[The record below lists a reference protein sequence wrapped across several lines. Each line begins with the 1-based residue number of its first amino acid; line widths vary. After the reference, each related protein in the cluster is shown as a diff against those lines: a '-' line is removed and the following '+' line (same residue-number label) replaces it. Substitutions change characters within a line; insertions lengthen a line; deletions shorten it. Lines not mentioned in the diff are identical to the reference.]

1 MVMTNILT
9 LWTFGLNAKE
19 CEILRKNA
27 GASYRCQSLD
37 TMDSGRL
44 AELLDSFAASREE
57 KDEPL
62 LLWLGSAAWQHLAE
76 SSPEL
81 MRRMTYLPVVL
92 LLEEKADLQQLE
104 NALDAGF
111 QQVLRAPL
119 QNRHVDEA
127 LSRALEVRNLYQDMS
142 RMSREILMTRELLD
156 RKSEVCSLMLRL
168 FSAISGAGD
177 AQNMLRR
184 CGDEL
189 RQLLDLRGLHA
200 LWWGKGGEALA
211 FVGQDDDSNRLDAAS
226 SRAWYEFLLSG
237 APAEIRSMPVRLVC
251 CGGSTGSPDAGKVLW
266 LPLEVRGRRLGLL
279 ALMFA
284 RPLLVGRDM
293 SLALDAIRH
302 FMASALN
309 VYLHDVNDE
318 QPVSLQA

>member
-1 MVMTNILT
+1 MAMTNILT
-9 LWTFGLNAKE
+9 LWTLGLDVKE
-19 CEILRKNA
+19 CEILRKSA
-27 GASYRCQSLD
+27 GTSYRCQSLD
-37 TMDSGRL
+37 IMDSGHL
-44 AELLDSFAASREE
+44 SKLLDSFAANREE

-62 LLWLGSAAWQHLAE
+62 LLWLGSAAWLHLSE
-76 SSPEL
+76 SFPEL
-81 MRRMTYLPVVL
+81 MRRMTYFPVVL
-92 LLEEKADLQQLE
+92 LLEEKANLQQLE

-119 QNRHVDEA
+119 QNRHVHEA

-142 RMSREILMTRELLD
+142 RMSREILITRELLD
-156 RKSEVCSLMLRL
+156 HKSEVCSLMLRL
-168 FSAISGAGD
+168 FSAISGADD
-177 AQNMLRR
+177 AQSMLRR

-189 RQLLDLRGLHA
+189 RQLLDLRGIHA
-200 LWWGKGGEALA
+200 LWWGKGEEALA
-211 FVGQDDDSNRLDAAS
+211 FVGQNDESNRLDGAS
-226 SRAWYEFLLSG
+226 SRAWYEFLLSE

-251 CGGSTGSPDAGKVLW
+251 CGGSTGSPDAGKILW

-302 FMASALN
+302 FMASALDG
-309 VYLHDVNDE
+309 YLHDVNEE